1 MRKMRKGGPTFAEWL
16 GLALLRYAHTGKHTW
31 NWKEVILAIAVG
43 INTLLL
49 KNS

>member
-1 MRKMRKGGPTFAEWL
+1 MRKGGPTFAEWL
-16 GLALLRYAHTGKHTW
+16 GLALLSYAHTGHT
-31 NWKEVILAIAVG
+31 WKEVILAIAVG